1 MKHFDSILNWK
12 LLAGSHPFPGPDGGT
27 CVNEAA
33 IIAAGFEYK
42 AVSTAADCPPCFSR
56 VLAQYA
62 IHLNDRLPDSQRQE
76 LLMPFVVRLA
86 GTADTDEI
94 ERQRFEFIVIGLVR
108 EIVTIPLRG
117 WMDESANEL
126 EAVTTVN
133 EAIVA
138 LRKFGSALAL
148 ADADARAL
156 ADADAL
162 ALALALADADTLA
175 LALALALA
183 DADADAFANAL
194 EHRINIASV
203 HLLDSAMKIGKQA
216 DPIES
221 ALVADRLESARAKAI
236 AETQKAARLPE
247 RHGG

>member
-94 ERQRFEFIVIGLVR
+94 ERRRFEFIVIGLVR

-138 LRKFGSALAL
+138 LRKFGSALADAL
-148 ADADARAL
+148 ARADAFANARAL
-156 ADADAL
+156 ADALADAL
-162 ALALALADADTLA
+162 GLANARASALADA
-175 LALALALA
+175 LA
-183 DADADAFANAL
+183 DALARADAFAFANAL

-221 ALVADRLESARAKAI
+221 AIVADRLESARAKAI
-236 AETQKAARLPE
+236 A
-247 RHGG
+247 

>member
-94 ERQRFEFIVIGLVR
+94 ERRRFEFIVIGLVR

-138 LRKFGSALAL
+138 LRKFGSALA
-148 ADADARAL
+148 R
-156 ADADAL
+156 
-162 ALALALADADTLA
+162 
-175 LALALALA
+175 
-183 DADADAFANAL
+183 ADAFALVLAGADAFADAIALVLADAFAIANAFALVRANAFALVLARADAL

-221 ALVADRLESARAKAI
+221 AIVADRLESARAKAI
-236 AETQKAARLPE
+236 A
-247 RHGG
+247 